1 MKKNQPKIKITDHA
15 LIRYI
20 ERILDVSLD
29 PIRKDILNS
38 GVVDVYDN
46 FGDGKFPVKDC
57 VMVIKE
63 GRITTTYKSNKRN
76 PKRHKRNGKYSRKHN
91 ERKFGTANSTENED

>member
-1 MKKNQPKIKITDHA
+1 MKKNVPKVKITDHA

-29 PIRKDILNS
+29 PIRKEMLNS
-38 GVVDVYDN
+38 GVTDVYEN
-46 FGDGKFPVKDC
+46 FGDGKFPVRDC
-57 VMVIKE
+57 IMVVKE
-63 GRITTTYKSNKRN
+63 GRITTTYKENRRN

-91 ERKFGTANSTENED
+91 ERKFGTADGAENED